1 MASLKDIS
9 VVVEGGAA
17 ESRAIRSGEKYT
29 TPQGF
34 TAIKDGQ
41 KPRGAESAPAGRK
54 PAWIRAPM
62 PAGAGFGVTRGIVHE
77 HRLATVCEEAKCP
90 NIGECWNAGTAT
102 IMLMGAVCTRACRF
116 CSVDTGNPRGW
127 LDPEEPENT
136 ARSVE
141 LMKLKYIVLTSVNR
155 DDLPDGGA
163 RHYADAIRAIKRRT
177 PHVAVEALTP
187 DFQGVL
193 ADVETVV
200 DSGLE
205 VFAQNVETVRRLTHP
220 VRDPRASYEQTLA
233 VLAHAKKFK
242 PGVLT
247 KTSLMLG
254 LGETDDE
261 IAQTMDDLRAI
272 GVDLLTLGQYLRP
285 TVHHLPVQRF
295 VTPAEFDQYR
305 EWALAKGFRECVS
318 GPLVRSSYRAE
329 QALAGNNAGIKNEVA
344 RHLPAKGDNL
354 LDEAPH
360 LPADVRNTTSDPPL
374 LVRWLGKVDYEP
386 TWREMQRITDTRDA
400 HTRDEIWLLEHP
412 PVFTLG
418 LNADAGH
425 VLAAGDIPVVKID
438 RGGQVTYH
446 GPGQLVVYP
455 LIDIRRMGLGV
466 RDLVTALE
474 TAVIEYCAS
483 LGIEAATRQGAPG
496 VYVQGRKIGSVGIRI
511 RRGASYHGL
520 AFNVN
525 MDLEPFQRINPCGYA
540 GLQMTQLAALGRP
553 DATVE
558 EVGRAFAPYLT
569 RALAALRARNAQ
581 ARAAG

>member
-1 MASLKDIS
+1 MASLKGIS
-9 VVVEGGAA
+9 IVTEGAG
-17 ESRAIRSGEKYT
+17 ESRPVRSGEKYVT
-29 TPQGF
+29 AQGF

-41 KPRGAESAPAGRK
+41 KSRAAVPATGRK
-54 PAWIRAPM
+54 PAWIRAQLPV
-62 PAGAGFGVTRGIVHE
+62 GAGFGAVKDIVHE

-127 LDPEEPENT
+127 LDSEEPENT

-141 LMKLKYIVLTSVNR
+141 LMNLKYIVLTSVNR

-163 RHYADAIRAIKRRT
+163 EHYASAIRAIKRRT

-193 ADVETVV
+193 RDVEVVV

-220 VRDPRASYEQTLA
+220 VRDPRAGYEQTLA

-242 PGVLT
+242 PSVLT

-254 LGETDDE
+254 LGETDEE

-272 GVDLLTLGQYLRP
+272 DVDLLTLGQYLRP
-285 TVHHLPVQRF
+285 TVNHLPVQRF
-295 VTPAEFDQYR
+295 VTPAQFDQYR
-305 EWALAKGFRECVS
+305 EWALAKGFRECVA

-329 QALAGNNAGIKNEVA
+329 QALNGNNAGLKNGGAWSGEKGTDLFSGPRPEMEPAVA
-344 RHLPAKGDNL
+344 GPENRSVPFSPDQ
-354 LDEAPH
+354 AP
-360 LPADVRNTTSDPPL
+360 
-374 LVRWLGKVDYEP
+374 LVKYLGRVDYEP

-400 HTRDEIWLLEHP
+400 HTPDEIWLLEHP

-455 LIDIRRMGLGV
+455 LIDIRRAGLGV
-466 RDLVTALE
+466 RDLVTAME
-474 TAVIEYCAS
+474 RAVIDYCAA
-483 LGIEAATRQGAPG
+483 LGIEAATRKGAPG
-496 VYVQGRKIGSVGIRI
+496 VYVAGRKIGSVGIRI
-511 RRGASYHGL
+511 RRGSSYHGL
-520 AFNVN
+520 ALNVN

-540 GLQMTQLAALGRP
+540 DLQMTQLAALGRP

-558 EVGRAFAPYLT
+558 ETGRAFAPYLQ
-569 RALAALRARNAQ
+569 RALAAPRRS
-581 ARAAG
+581 